1 MNLLSS
7 VKYIVRQ
14 ILEKSTQAIGT
25 TKVGRIVF
33 EQMVNQ
39 AMERTQL
46 VTHQGLEMRFA
57 VPNQLNH
64 FRITTFATKEPETL
78 EWIDSLPENSLLWD
92 IGANV
97 GLYTVY
103 AALKRKSRV
112 VAFEPSVF
120 NLELLARNLYLNHLQ
135 DRVTLLPI
143 ALSDQMGSNTLRMS
157 STEWGGA
164 LSTFGKDIG
173 WDGQPMREIFA
184 FPTYGLSLDQ
194 AVEVLGL
201 EYPDYIKMDVDGIE
215 HFLLQGGPEVLKQIK
230 GILIEI
236 NDDFEEQA
244 GLAKK
249 LLESAGLELLEKKHS
264 QLIENSTAG
273 FANTFNQIWT
283 RTA

>member
-1 MNLLSS
+1 MLKFL
-7 VKYIVRQ
+7 VRK
-14 ILEKSTQAIGT
+14 ILEQSTQTLGT

-39 AMERTQL
+39 SMQRTQL
-46 VTHQGLEMRFA
+46 VTHQGLEMRFS

-64 FRITTFATKEPETL
+64 FRVTTFATKEPETL
-78 EWIDSLPENSLLWD
+78 EWIDQLPQNSLVWD

-143 ALSDQMGSNTLRMS
+143 ALSDLMGSNKLRMS
-157 STEWGGA
+157 STEWGA

-194 AVEVLGL
+194 AVEVLAL

-249 LLESAGLELLEKKHS
+249 LLESAGLELLEKRYSEMFEESKF
-264 QLIENSTAG
+264 QNLY
-273 FANTFNQIWT
+273 NQIWI
-283 RTA
+283 RK

>member
-1 MNLLSS
+1 M
-7 VKYIVRQ
+7 
-14 ILEKSTQAIGT
+14 
-25 TKVGRIVF
+25 
-33 EQMVNQ
+33 
-39 AMERTQL
+39 
-46 VTHQGLEMRFA
+46 
-57 VPNQLNH
+57 
-64 FRITTFATKEPETL
+64 
-78 EWIDSLPENSLLWD
+78 
-92 IGANV
+92 
-97 GLYTVY
+97 
-103 AALKRKSRV
+103 
-112 VAFEPSVF
+112 
-120 NLELLARNLYLNHLQ
+120 
-135 DRVTLLPI
+135 
-143 ALSDQMGSNTLRMS
+143 
-157 STEWGGA
+157 
-164 LSTFGKDIG
+164 STFGKDIG
-173 WDGQPMREIFA
+173 WDGQPMREIFS

-201 EYPDYIKMDVDGIE
+201 KYPDYIKMDVDGIE

>member
-1 MNLLSS
+1 MLD
-7 VKYIVRQ
+7 
-14 ILEKSTQAIGT
+14 ST
-25 TKVGRIVF
+25 R
-33 EQMVNQ
+33 
-39 AMERTQL
+39 
-46 VTHQGLEMRFA
+46 
-57 VPNQLNH
+57 
-64 FRITTFATKEPETL
+64 
-78 EWIDSLPENSLLWD
+78 
-92 IGANV
+92 
-97 GLYTVY
+97 VY

-120 NLELLARNLYLNHLQ
+120 NLELLTRNLYLNHLQ
-135 DRVTLLPI
+135 DTVTLLPI

-201 EYPDYIKMDVDGIE
+201 DYPDYIKMDVDGIE

-230 GILIEI
+230 GILVEI

-264 QLIENSTAG
+264 QLMENSTAG
-273 FANTFNQIWT
+273 FVNTFNQIWT

>member
-1 MNLLSS
+1 MLKFL
-7 VKYIVRQ
+7 VRR
-14 ILEKSTQAIGT
+14 ILEKSIQTLGT
-25 TKVGRIVF
+25 TKVGRIAF

-39 AMERTQL
+39 AMQRTQV
-46 VTHQGLEMRFA
+46 VTHQGLEMRFS

-64 FRITTFATKEPETL
+64 FRVTTFATKEPETL
-78 EWIDSLPENSLLWD
+78 EWIDQLPENSLVWD

-103 AALKRKSRV
+103 AALRRKSRV

-120 NLELLARNLYLNHLQ
+120 NLELLTRNLYLNHLQ
-135 DRVTLLPI
+135 DTVTLLPI

-173 WDGQPMREIFA
+173 WDGQPIREIFA

-201 EYPDYIKMDVDGIE
+201 DYPDYIKMDVDGIE

-264 QLIENSTAG
+264 QLMENSTAG
-273 FANTFNQIWT
+273 FVNTFNQIWT

>member
-1 MNLLSS
+1 MLKFL
-7 VKYIVRQ
+7 VRR
-14 ILEKSTQAIGT
+14 ILEKSIQTLGT
-25 TKVGRIVF
+25 TKVGRIAF

-39 AMERTQL
+39 AMQRTQV
-46 VTHQGLEMRFA
+46 VTHQGLEMRFS

-64 FRITTFATKEPETL
+64 FRVTTFATKEPETL
-78 EWIDSLPENSLLWD
+78 EWIDQLPENSLVWD

-103 AALKRKSRV
+103 AALRRKSRV

-120 NLELLARNLYLNHLQ
+120 NLELLTRNLYLNHLQ
-135 DRVTLLPI
+135 DTVTLLPI

-173 WDGQPMREIFA
+173 WDGQPIREIFA

-201 EYPDYIKMDVDGIE
+201 EYPAYIKMDVDGIE
-215 HFLLQGGPEVLKQIK
+215 HFLLQGGPEVLKRIK

-236 NDDFEEQA
+236 NGDFAEQA
-244 GLAKK
+244 GLANK
-249 LLESAGLELLEKKHS
+249 LLEDSGLKLLEKRHS
-264 QLIENSTAG
+264 DMVGQSTSG
-273 FANTFNQIWT
+273 FANTFNQIWS
-283 RTA
+283 RPSE